1 MLDPSVTFEWNWCT
15 NHKPGIGSQKY
26 DADTDKDTDDDEDA
40 EGVMIPMCRPCFSG
54 ATKTIASVRV
64 ILPWRPIKV
73 TLHPQI
79 VHWDPLNPKLS
90 RP

>member
-1 MLDPSVTFEWNWCT
+1 
-15 NHKPGIGSQKY
+15 
-26 DADTDKDTDDDEDA
+26 
-40 EGVMIPMCRPCFSG
+40 MCRPCFSV

-90 RP
+90 RPQNNFGIGYVKMHGFHGIPLYDYRERGEGLQIQSYLDY